1 VTNPFDDADGTFLVL
16 INVERQF
23 SLWPS
28 FAAVPSGWD
37 IVHGPEPRDSCMAY
51 VRENWTDMRP
61 ASLAAT
67 MSAHDQEG
75 SDTVEHGPL

>member
-1 VTNPFDDADGTFLVL
+1 MTNPFDDTDGTFLVL
-16 INVERQF
+16 INDERQH

-28 FAAVPSGWD
+28 FVAVPSGWD
-37 IVHGPEPRDSCMAY
+37 IVHGPESRESCMAY

-67 MSAHDQEG
+67 MSAHEREG
-75 SDTVEHGPL
+75 PGTVEPGAC